1 MRIWALALAAVG
13 LLAACTWA
21 AAREPSAPDLA
32 RRLGCF
38 ACHSLGG
45 RGGKTAAPLDRVA
58 ARLAPAQLQIVL
70 NHPRKLHAGAK
81 MPSYAHLPA
90 EERQALADFLQ
101 SLK

>member
-1 MRIWALALAAVG
+1 MAALG
-13 LLAACTWA
+13 LLAACTLA
-21 AAREPSAPDLA
+21 PAQEPSAPDLA

-45 RGGKTAAPLDRVA
+45 RGGKTAASLDRVA
-58 ARLAPAQLQIVL
+58 TRLAPAQLQIVL
-70 NHPRKLHAGAK
+70 NHPRKLHPGAK
-81 MPSYAHLPA
+81 MPSYAYLPA